1 MGQRLIITE
10 EERNEILKLHKSFIF
25 EGPDDVLGNQG
36 TPVSGAINSGPGI
49 VNTVNQPGLPAAQ
62 PPTKITQLQNKLNQ
76 KFKSGLTAD
85 GKWGSKTANAVL
97 SALKGLSTP
106 PAQQPPAQQ
115 PTAQQPTAQQPPAQQ
130 PSKLEKPLV
139 PQNNATL
146 KNPGLANPFVKPKN
160 PLNQPLR

>member
-10 EERNEILKLHKSFIF
+10 EERNEILKLHKSSIF

-36 TPVSGAINSGPGI
+36 TPVSGATNSGPGI

-85 GKWGSKTANAVL
+85 GKWGFKTANAVL
-97 SALKGLSTP
+97 SVLKGLSTQQKQ
-106 PAQQPPAQQ
+106 PAQQPAKVEEPTQKLPTLPVGTIQRPGQ
-115 PTAQQPTAQQPPAQQ
+115 PTQLAGQTQP
-130 PSKLEKPLV
+130 KK
-139 PQNNATL
+139 
-146 KNPGLANPFVKPKN
+146 
-160 PLNQPLR
+160 

>member
-36 TPVSGAINSGPGI
+36 TPVSGATNTGPGI
-49 VNTVNQPGLPAAQ
+49 ENTVNQPGLPASQ

-97 SALKGLSTP
+97 TALKGLSPQQQQP

-115 PTAQQPTAQQPPAQQ
+115 PAKIEEPTQKLPTLPAGAVQRPGQPTQLAGQTQP
-130 PSKLEKPLV
+130 KK
-139 PQNNATL
+139 
-146 KNPGLANPFVKPKN
+146 
-160 PLNQPLR
+160 